1 MASVKASVNFG
12 ISDENDNA
20 FCGALNLI
28 GKIPTDEIMGWY
40 PMIRDALL
48 PTLLLAK
55 CTLKSQEGIAPACVT
70 HAVELIN
77 KMENLDN
84 KFNNRRSYNNT

>member
-1 MASVKASVNFG
+1 MSKASVNFG
-12 ISDENDNA
+12 ICNENDNA

-48 PTLLLAK
+48 PTLMLAK
-55 CTLKSQEGIAPACVT
+55 CTVKSQDGIAGTCVT

-77 KMENLDN
+77 KMENLDD
-84 KFNNRRSYNNT
+84 KYNNRA